1 MRKTIYALL
10 RSLIPNTIPIVS
22 AASLDKVPSAR
33 PFAVLRTVLESPES
47 GTQTRGIEVWFHDV
61 YGSYV
66 KIDETI
72 SALRKVMDASL
83 PFADNSGIVAVMELQ
98 NVSPDLTDDVLKT
111 VCRMVAY
118 KVVGVEKSA

>member
-10 RSLIPNTIPIVS
+10 RSLIPGSIPLIS
-22 AASLDKVPSAR
+22 AASLDKVPQAR
-33 PFAVLRTVLESPES
+33 PFAVMRTVLESPES

-72 SALRKVMDASL
+72 SALRKGMDGAL
-83 PFADNSGIVAVMELQ
+83 PFADNNGTVAVMEF
-98 NVSPDLTDDVLKT
+98 
-111 VCRMVAY
+111 
-118 KVVGVEKSA
+118 VELHGRPRTGGFCGEPGGG